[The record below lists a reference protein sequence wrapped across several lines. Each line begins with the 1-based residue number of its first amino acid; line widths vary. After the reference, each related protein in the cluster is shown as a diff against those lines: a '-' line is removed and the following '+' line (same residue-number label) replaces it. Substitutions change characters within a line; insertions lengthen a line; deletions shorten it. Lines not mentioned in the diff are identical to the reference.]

1 MRAAREQHAPN
12 DLGLGG
18 RHSEYRRGPG
28 PEDFVLLGVGL
39 FRPKLARVLLGA
51 EDLSANSGLGTGAE
65 DVMKQSAA
73 EGEFSRIANE
83 VET

>member
-1 MRAAREQHAPN
+1 MRLMRLAERPH
-12 DLGLGG
+12 DLKLTV
-18 RHSEYRRGPG
+18 P
-28 PEDFVLLGVGL
+28 FVLLGVGL

-65 DVMKQSAA
+65 DVMKQSVA